1 MSAVVAVLAG
11 VPAIVRAVTPTPTPS
26 PTGTVATSLG
36 SPGITGFVVTFVL
49 AIALIGLFLSL
60 TRHLRIVDRRSR
72 QLEEQDATAAE
83 DAAEAD
89 PEPGVEP
96 GVVPPAPDD
105 EPGGR

>member
-1 MSAVVAVLAG
+1 MSAVLAALAG
-11 VPAIVRAVTPTPTPS
+11 VPGLVRAVTSTPTPS

-60 TRHLRIVDRRSR
+60 TRHLRIVDRRAR
-72 QLEEQDATAAE
+72 QLEEQDASAAE
-83 DAAEAD
+83 VD
-89 PEPGVEP
+89 PEPGAEG

>member
-1 MSAVVAVLAG
+1 MSAVSAALAV
-11 VPAIVRAVTPTPTPS
+11 VPGLVRAVTPTPTPS

-72 QLEEQDATAAE
+72 QLEEQDASAAE
-83 DAAEAD
+83 AGTEAD
-89 PEPGVEP
+89 PEPGAEP
-96 GVVPPAPDD
+96 GVVPPAPDA

>member
-1 MSAVVAVLAG
+1 MSAVLAALAG
-11 VPAIVRAVTPTPTPS
+11 VPGLVRAVTPTPTPS

-60 TRHLRIVDRRSR
+60 TRHLRIVDRRAR
-72 QLEEQDATAAE
+72 QLEEQDVS
-83 DAAEAD
+83 AAEAG
-89 PEPGVEP
+89 PEPGAEA